1 MSLQAIV
8 VIVEFLL
15 SAEMMLFSEGVVIF
29 AM

>member
-1 MSLQAIV
+1 MSLQTII